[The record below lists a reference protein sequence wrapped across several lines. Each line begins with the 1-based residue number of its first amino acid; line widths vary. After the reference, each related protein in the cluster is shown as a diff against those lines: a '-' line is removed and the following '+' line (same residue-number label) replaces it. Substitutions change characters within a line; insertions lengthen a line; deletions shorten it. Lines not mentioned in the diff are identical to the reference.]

1 MYIYI
6 YTYYIIT
13 LYIYIY
19 TCTDFSFLKNSFFP
33 DNISCPFAPFFK
45 ARKSRCN
52 S

>member
-6 YTYYIIT
+6 YILYY
-13 LYIYIY
+13 YFIYIY

-33 DNISCPFAPFFK
+33 DHISCPFAPFFK